1 MKKLRTFRNPLS
13 LKKKI
18 IFVLCLAI
26 GIGLFFF
33 LRFPMGG
40 HFLEGT
46 EKMGQYFASKTNLSL
61 KKASIAGHYYT
72 HKEDV
77 IEAIHLEQ
85 NSPIFQLDLDTA
97 IEEIKKLPWVK
108 EVSIQRVL
116 PDSIHIQLVEKIPLV
131 SWQNNYKYLPIDTEG
146 KPIADEKTILS
157 HLILVVGTD
166 APQHSPD
173 LIKNLSSFPKIM
185 QRVKSA
191 VRVGGRRW
199 NLILDDIKTGTQ
211 IYLPDTNIYLAL
223 QRLNRLQ
230 EESRLLDKDLEKIDV
245 RIPDRLIVKEKST
258 STKGK
263 K

>member
-1 MKKLRTFRNPLS
+1 MKKLHTFRPFFN
-13 LKKKI
+13 LKRKL
-18 IFVLCLAI
+18 IFLGILII
-26 GIGLFFF
+26 GIVGFFF
-33 LRFPMGG
+33 LRSPIGQQ
-40 HFLEGT
+40 FLACL
-46 EKMGQYFASKTNLSL
+46 EKMGIFFQSKTNLSIQ
-61 KKASIAGHYYT
+61 KATITGHYYT

-77 IEAIHLEQ
+77 IEAIGLEQ

-108 EVSIQRVL
+108 EVSIQRIL
-116 PDSIHIQLVEKIPLV
+116 PDSIHVQLVEKIPLV
-131 SWQNNYKYLPIDTEG
+131 SWQNNYKYLPIDIEG
-146 KPIADEKTILS
+146 NPIADEKTILS

-173 LIKNLSSFPKIM
+173 LIKQLSAFPKIM

-211 IYLPDTNIYLAL
+211 IYLPDTDIYLAL
-223 QRLNRLQ
+223 QRLNKLQ

-245 RIPDRLIVKEKST
+245 RFTDRLIVREKST
-258 STKGK
+258 TTKGK